1 MLPKANRLTK
11 NQAIKDLAQ
20 KGKSFFLPE
29 FSIKYL
35 PKANKRED
43 SQFAFVVSAKVDKRA
58 VVRNRLARQMRE
70 VVRGFSPNLANGY
83 FVLIIAKKKALTLD
97 FSKIK
102 EQLTFAFKK
111 IKIYNNQ

>member
-11 NQAIKDLAQ
+11 NQTIKDLAQ

-35 PKANKRED
+35 AKDNKGGD

-58 VVRNRLARQMRE
+58 VVRNRLTRQMRE
-70 VVRGFSPNLANGY
+70 VVRSFLPNLSNGY
-83 FVLIIAKKKALTLD
+83 FVLIIAKKKALNLD
-97 FSKIK
+97 FAKIR
-102 EQLTFAFKK
+102 EQFSFAFKK
-111 IKIYNNQ
+111 IKIYNSQ